1 MRQLLAYIEVLLDV
15 REAEDLVT
23 EKKRDLKGL
32 YSDLLWEQQRQGQAP
47 AKEDLEKHA
56 AKLRTAI
63 ANKSDKEQE
72 PTNNAAS
79 TSTTDQHPSNV
90 TTNLPSASEILGILS
105 AIEQRAV

>member
-47 AKEDLEKHA
+47 AKEDLE
-56 AKLRTAI
+56 
-63 ANKSDKEQE
+63 
-72 PTNNAAS
+72 
-79 TSTTDQHPSNV
+79 
-90 TTNLPSASEILGILS
+90 
-105 AIEQRAV
+105 